1 MSQQSSLTVRE
12 HERSSVQLIV
22 EFVVSDGQREQV
34 RFSGNSTATE
44 PHVVRCTAVDISPGG
59 MGLLCEEFIPR
70 NCEGLVFVFDPS
82 TASTAAGST
91 STYEVIFEHRVRL
104 RRVRLATHEPMYEL
118 GVAFIDPREDLEQRV
133 TTLLKKVLDPS
144 FGLAPQQEGDHA

>member
-1 MSQQSSLTVRE
+1 MSYQSSLTVRQ
-12 HERSSVQLIV
+12 HERSAVQLIV
-22 EFVVSDGQREQV
+22 EFVVADGHREQV

-82 TASTAAGST
+82 TASTSAGRT
-91 STYEVIFEHRVRL
+91 TTYEVIFEHRVRV

-118 GVAFIDPREDLEQRV
+118 GVAFVEAEPNIDERV
-133 TTLLKKVLDPS
+133 MKLLTTVLDPS
-144 FGLAPQQEGDHA
+144 FGLTLKKGEGDA